1 MTRETEEILKKA
13 LALPPEA
20 RWTLVGRLLDS
31 LDHEVDDDA
40 DAAWEAEIATRLD
53 DLEAGRAELVPWA
66 EVRRR
71 LFER

>member
-13 LALPPEA
+13 LALSPEA
-20 RWTLVGRLLDS
+20 RWALVGRLLDS
-31 LDHEVDDDA
+31 LDQEVDDDA
-40 DAAWEAEIATRLD
+40 DAAWEAEIARRLD

-71 LFER
+71 LLER